1 MAKAIVHRRFNA
13 TDLKKG
19 TSLRIDPHED
29 ARSYPEW
36 VLAAGDAAGAITRED
51 KTVISTPAKSG
62 LKGE

>member
-29 ARSYPEW
+29 ARNYPEW
-36 VLAAGDAAGAITRED
+36 VLAAGDAAGVITRDD
-51 KTVISTPAKSG
+51 KPATSTPAKAG
-62 LKGE
+62 PKGE